1 MKLHQQNSKFRG
13 KPNFVDITC
22 HESEKN
28 AKKRQN
34 VIFYGAIEQR
44 ERIIDY
50 RVPNEF
56 KTSIHHASNA
66 P

>member
-1 MKLHQQNSKFRG
+1 M
-13 KPNFVDITC
+13 TC

-34 VIFYGAIEQR
+34 VIFHRAMEQR

-50 RVPNEF
+50 RLPDEF
-56 KTSIHHASNA
+56 KTPIHHASNA

>member
-1 MKLHQQNSKFRG
+1 M
-13 KPNFVDITC
+13 TC

-34 VIFYGAIEQR
+34 IIFHRAIEQR

-50 RVPNEF
+50 RLPNEF
-56 KTSIHHASNA
+56 KTPIHHASNA